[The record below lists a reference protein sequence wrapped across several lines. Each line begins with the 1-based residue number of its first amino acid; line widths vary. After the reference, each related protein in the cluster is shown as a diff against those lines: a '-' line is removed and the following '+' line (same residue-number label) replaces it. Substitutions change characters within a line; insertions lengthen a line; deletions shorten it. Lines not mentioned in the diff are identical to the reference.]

1 MKRTITGMALVLAL
15 VFTATAWSQESPM
28 KSGKKGMGMMGMG
41 KMGMGESSQMKACM
55 QMMEKMGMGEMGM
68 GKMGMA
74 EMEMA
79 EMETTNA
86 ALDELVGRMRAADGA
101 EKMAAMEELLTALIA
116 QQREVHGRM
125 PKMMCGGMMGMMMQ

>member
-55 QMMEKMGMGEMGM
+55 QMMEKMGMG
-68 GKMGMA
+68 KMGMA
-74 EMEMA
+74 EMEMG

-116 QQREVHGRM
+116 QQREIHGRM